1 MESGYRTREVQLGKG
16 IIRRVRLS
24 KNPLVQGWS
33 RASKE
38 RQSPPGAQHQRS
50 QTQVS
55 ISIKFVWPFKGDLVL
70 LSPDEGTHGGDRVTN
85 QGWLGQHHCEAFGG
99 AWLSAPGLRWG
110 CGNLCETWGTKEIH
124 PGLFAAED
132 SHQSA
137 ADSLHGHV
145 SCSPSPRFSKVNALR
160 RACWVG
166 FYNIHLLGTQ
176 TGVGNCQNLSLPSF
190 LLLASFILYLLFY
203 SSV

>member
-1 MESGYRTREVQLGKG
+1 MESGYRTLEVQLGKG

-33 RASKE
+33 QASKE
-38 RQSPPGAQHQRS
+38 LQSPPGAQHQQS

-55 ISIKFVWPFKGDLVL
+55 ISIKFFWPFKGHLGS
-70 LSPDEGTHGGDRVTN
+70 LSPNKGTQRGDRVTL

-137 ADSLHGHV
+137 ADSLHRVMYLVHPPQDLAKSMPWEGLAGLAFTT
-145 SCSPSPRFSKVNALR
+145 STS
-160 RACWVG
+160 
-166 FYNIHLLGTQ
+166 LGLKL
-176 TGVGNCQNLSLPSF
+176 G
-190 LLLASFILYLLFY
+190 
-203 SSV
+203 